1 MCEAKK
7 KKGIN
12 RTRKQKWPL
21 DELNVHKFSHST
33 TDFVNC
39 RFEKF
44 PKVFSLKTKS
54 ISSPFGKMG
63 SGSRDAEEDK
73 GRRMQREK
81 FL

>member
-54 ISSPFGKMG
+54 ISSLFG
-63 SGSRDAEEDK
+63 
-73 GRRMQREK
+73 
-81 FL
+81 